1 MYGLRLHDEEEE
13 LLEELRM
20 WSGALPA
27 IVYAP
32 ARPWNGRELTDDER
46 FMAWLWYVEA
56 GPQGALEWLSQ
67 EAW

>member
-1 MYGLRLHDEEEE
+1 MSASPG
-13 LLEELRM
+13 LEELEQLRV

-46 FMAWLWYVEA
+46 FNAWLWYVAE
-56 GPQGALEWLSQ
+56 GPQAALEWLS
-67 EAW
+67 EHAW